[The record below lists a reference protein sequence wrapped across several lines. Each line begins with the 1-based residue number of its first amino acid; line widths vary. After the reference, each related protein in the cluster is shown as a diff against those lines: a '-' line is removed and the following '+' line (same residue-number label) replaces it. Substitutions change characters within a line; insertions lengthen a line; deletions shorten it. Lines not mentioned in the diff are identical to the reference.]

1 SAGFYQGDILL
12 LLDDIA
18 EIKPHIFI
26 SVPRLFNRIYDKVMQ
41 GVNAA
46 GGAKK
51 LLFDYAYSSKQQGL
65 ADGVLTHSV
74 WDALVFSK
82 IQALLGGRVQVIVSG
97 SAPLA
102 PNVKEFLKIAF
113 ACRVEEG
120 YGLTETCAGATLSTP
135 ENPTGAH
142 VGMPLENI
150 QIRLVDVPEM
160 NYTSADQPRP
170 RGEVC
175 IRGPNVFKGYFKDPK
190 KTAECLTEDGWF
202 STGDIGAWNA
212 DGTLSIID
220 RKKNIFKLAQ
230 GEYVAVEK
238 VEGVYMRSP
247 FVAQVFVYG
256 DSYKSCVVA
265 VVVPDPEVVQSWASG
280 KGIAGGNDLAKMAAL
295 SQLKTAILKSM
306 AEMAKDAK
314 LNGFECVKDIYVHSE
329 LFSVENDLLTP
340 TFKLK
345 RPQLKACFQPR
356 IDDLYAGLK

>member
-1 SAGFYQGDILL
+1 MDAVTDAQRVECEAKGLTLITLEELEGVPDATVPESPPTPSDLATICYTSGTEGDPKGAMLTHRNLVTTSLALTRRVAVTKDLVYLSYLPLAHIMERINFCNGIRVGLSAGFYQGDILL

-238 VEGVYMRSP
+238 VE
-247 FVAQVFVYG
+247 
-256 DSYKSCVVA
+256 
-265 VVVPDPEVVQSWASG
+265 
-280 KGIAGGNDLAKMAAL
+280 
-295 SQLKTAILKSM
+295 
-306 AEMAKDAK
+306 
-314 LNGFECVKDIYVHSE
+314 
-329 LFSVENDLLTP
+329 
-340 TFKLK
+340 
-345 RPQLKACFQPR
+345 
-356 IDDLYAGLK
+356 